1 MKNMTISNVTKKRSC
16 GECTR
21 CCEGWLK
28 ANIKGYKIYPGHPC
42 FFLGKNCTI
51 YKDRPLMPCQTYQCE
66 WLKNKDFPEWMR
78 PDISN
83 VIITERYR
91 EDITYYEVKETG
103 KEISSITLNWLV
115 QETLR
120 LQKNLLY
127 RLNGQIY
134 KVGSDEFHNKSHN
147 WYSDD
152 KM

>member
-1 MKNMTISNVTKKRSC
+1 MTTDIETKQRPC

-21 CCEGWLK
+21 CCEGWLR
-28 ANIKGYKIYPGHPC
+28 ANIKEHKIYPGHAC
-42 FFLGKNCTI
+42 YFLGKNCTI
-51 YKDRPLMPCQTYQCE
+51 YKDRPASPCQTYNCE
-66 WLKNKDFPEWMR
+66 WKINKDFPEWMR

-83 VIITERYR
+83 VIVTGRIR
-91 EDITYYEVKETG
+91 EGIEYSEVKETG
-103 KEISSITLNWLV
+103 KEISSTVLNWLV

-134 KVGSDEFHNKSHN
+134 KVGSDEFHKKSHN

>member
-1 MKNMTISNVTKKRSC
+1 MTTDIETKQKPC

-21 CCEGWLK
+21 CCEGWLR
-28 ANIKGYKIYPGHPC
+28 ANIKGHKIYPGHAC
-42 FFLGKNCTI
+42 YFLGKNCTI
-51 YKDRPLMPCQTYQCE
+51 YKDRPASPCQTYNCE
-66 WLKNKDFPEWMR
+66 WRINKDFPEWMR

-83 VIITERYR
+83 VIVTGRIR
-91 EDITYYEVKETG
+91 EGIEYSEVKETG
-103 KEISSITLNWLV
+103 KEISSTVLNWLV

-134 KVGSDEFHNKSHN
+134 KVGSDEFHKKSHN

>member
-1 MKNMTISNVTKKRSC
+1 MTTDIETKQRPC

-21 CCEGWLK
+21 CCEGWLR
-28 ANIKGYKIYPGHPC
+28 ANIKGHKIYPGHAC
-42 FFLGKNCTI
+42 YFLGKNCTI
-51 YKDRPLMPCQTYQCE
+51 YKDRPASPCQTYNCE
-66 WLKNKDFPEWMR
+66 WKINKDFPEWMR

-83 VIITERYR
+83 VIVTGRIR
-91 EDITYYEVKETG
+91 EGIEYSEVKETG
-103 KEISSITLNWLV
+103 KEISSTVLNWLV

-127 RLNGQIY
+127 RLNGQLY
-134 KVGSDEFHNKSHN
+134 KVGSDEFHKKSHN